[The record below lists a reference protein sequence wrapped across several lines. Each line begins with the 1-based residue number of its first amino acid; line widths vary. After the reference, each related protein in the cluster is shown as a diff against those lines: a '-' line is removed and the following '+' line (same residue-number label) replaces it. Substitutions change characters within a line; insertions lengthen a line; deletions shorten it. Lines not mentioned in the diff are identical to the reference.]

1 MKPQTLWALA
11 LAAGCAALAPA
22 WRDPALAQA
31 WLTLAT
37 LCGG

>member
-1 MKPQTLWALA
+1 MKPQVLGALA

-31 WLTLAT
+31 WLMLAA

>member
-1 MKPQTLWALA
+1 MKHHTLWALA

-22 WRDPALAQA
+22 WHDPALAQA
-31 WLTLAT
+31 WLALAT